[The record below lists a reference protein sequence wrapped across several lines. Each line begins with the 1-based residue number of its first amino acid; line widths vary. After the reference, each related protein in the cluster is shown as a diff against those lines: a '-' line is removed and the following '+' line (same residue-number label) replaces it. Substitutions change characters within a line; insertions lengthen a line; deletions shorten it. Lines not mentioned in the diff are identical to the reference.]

1 MEVKRI
7 RAQKDKKRNVGSMQ
21 QKRDRGRKERRE
33 ESLIIMEYLACKQ
46 AHFCNFGVIFVG
58 KLLL

>member
-1 MEVKRI
+1 MWGACSKREI
-7 RAQKDKKRNVGSMQ
+7 GDER
-21 QKRDRGRKERRE
+21 RGERRE

-46 AHFCNFGVIFVG
+46 AHFCKFGVIFVG

>member
-1 MEVKRI
+1 MWGACSKREI
-7 RAQKDKKRNVGSMQ
+7 GDK
-21 QKRDRGRKERRE
+21 KERRE

-46 AHFCNFGVIFVG
+46 AHFCKFGVIFVG